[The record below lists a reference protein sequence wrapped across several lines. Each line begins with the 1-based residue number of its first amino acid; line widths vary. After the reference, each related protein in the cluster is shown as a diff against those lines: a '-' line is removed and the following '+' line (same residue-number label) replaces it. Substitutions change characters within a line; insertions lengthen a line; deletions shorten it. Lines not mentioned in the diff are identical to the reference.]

1 MMDLRRIKELE
12 DVLIKVE
19 YDKINL
25 IRVKQSYFFL
35 YLIIILGVYKY
46 LFNIKVIINIINVVI
61 YVIMICLM
69 LQDKVE
75 LYEEFQKMFKFFKF
89 QYRFLLGKAEELR
102 VYLDKV
108 CVELVDVKEKNG
120 KVEEINDRFR

>member
-89 QYRFLLGKAEELR
+89 QYRFLSGKAEELR